1 MRDSIWELINRL
13 RHIRGGLDPRDPLGV
28 PAELL
33 RVEQEIR
40 EVLTFSLYAVTS
52 QYVNLLSPGRLVLAV
67 CTSRF
72 NAVTY
77 LAAHLK
83 PMDWF
88 DDTIRRGLFDGLA
101 AVGSPDGVHIYRIE
115 LVANGLDPEPGTAS
129 TNT

>member
-72 NAVTY
+72 NA
-77 LAAHLK
+77 
-83 PMDWF
+83 
-88 DDTIRRGLFDGLA
+88 
-101 AVGSPDGVHIYRIE
+101 
-115 LVANGLDPEPGTAS
+115 
-129 TNT
+129 